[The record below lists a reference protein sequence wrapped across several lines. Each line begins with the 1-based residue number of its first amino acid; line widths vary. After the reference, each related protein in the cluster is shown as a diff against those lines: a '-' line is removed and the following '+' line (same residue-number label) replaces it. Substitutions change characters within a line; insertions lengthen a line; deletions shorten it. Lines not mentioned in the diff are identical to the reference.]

1 MMRLIFLG
9 IALFLASRI
18 IGGLFKS
25 TKESSVEVK
34 GDSKK
39 ESIDFSK
46 QDVED
51 VDFKEIK

>member
-18 IGGLFKS
+18 LSGLFKS

-39 ESIDFSK
+39 DAIDLSK
-46 QDVED
+46 EDVED